1 MTYIIA
7 FFIIILLVVILGKS
21 RKKQEVPIQETNKE
35 FPDRTF
41 NIQFFQ
47 NKVTELLEK
56 GEIELANLNFA
67 KLVEAV
73 RQQNQNQNGQL
84 QEQLDSL
91 MSDYSDFRKEYG
103 VEYPNQFLPPNER
116 KSKKK
121 ETSNIEPSELLK
133 KATAL
138 NKTDINAAISLI
150 QQAIDKEPEYFAARK
165 KLVNYM
171 FKAGQKDE
179 AIGYL
184 IDYSNGSDIFHKSE
198 SLDQIAILLKKDKQ
212 NIEAIKYDCK
222 STYFYTMI
230 QGPIAYN
237 DFEGLCGSIVLKRN
251 YKEEQIENYVNSHM
265 IEFWGKKW
273 LKDYYKEY
281 RKIESSVSYDTK
293 KTLKKLESYFA
304 QKNLDDFEKYIEE
317 MISR

>member
-1 MTYIIA
+1 MPYIIA
-7 FFIIILLVVILGKS
+7 IFIINLLVIIISKS

-67 KLVEAV
+67 KLIEAV

-91 MSDYSDFRKEYG
+91 KSDYSAFRKEYG

-165 KLVNYM
+165 KLANYM
-171 FKAGQKDE
+171 FQAGQKDE

-184 IDYSNGSDIFHKSE
+184 INYANGSDIFHKSE

-230 QGPIAYN
+230 QGPMAYN
-237 DFEGLCGSIVLKRN
+237 DFESLCDSIILKRN
-251 YKEEQIENYVNSHM
+251 YKEEKIESNIDSHM
-265 IEFWGKKW
+265 IDFWGEKW

-281 RKIESSVSYDTK
+281 RKIESSLSYNTE
-293 KTLKKLESYFA
+293 KTIKHMEPYFT
-304 QKNLDDFEKYIEE
+304 QKTIDDFEKYIDEL
-317 MISR
+317 ING

>member
-7 FFIIILLVVILGKS
+7 IFIIILLVVIISKS
-21 RKKQEVPIQETNKE
+21 RKKQMAPIQETNKE
-35 FPDRTF
+35 FSDRTF

-67 KLVEAV
+67 KLVESL
-73 RQQNQNQNGQL
+73 RQQNENKNGQL
-84 QEQLDSL
+84 QMQLDSL
-91 MSDYSDFRKEYG
+91 KSDYSDFRKEYG

-116 KSKKK
+116 KRKKK

-138 NKTDINAAISLI
+138 RKTDINAAISLI
-150 QQAIDKEPEYFAARK
+150 KQAIDKEPEYFAARK
-165 KLVNYM
+165 KLANYM
-171 FKAGQKDE
+171 FQAGQKDE
-179 AIGYL
+179 AIDYL
-184 IDYSNGSDIFHKSE
+184 INYSNYSDIFHKSE
-198 SLDQIAILLKKDKQ
+198 SLDQVAILLKKDKQ

-230 QGPIAYN
+230 QGPMAYN
-237 DFEGLCGSIVLKRN
+237 DFENLCSSIVLKRN
-251 YKEEQIENYVNSHM
+251 YKEEQIENQVNSHM

-281 RKIESSVSYDTK
+281 RKIESSVSYDTE

-304 QKNLDDFEKYIEE
+304 QKNIGDFEKYIEE

>member
-1 MTYIIA
+1 MA
-7 FFIIILLVVILGKS
+7 
-21 RKKQEVPIQETNKE
+21 PIQETNKE
-35 FPDRTF
+35 FSDRTF

-67 KLVEAV
+67 KLVESL
-73 RQQNQNQNGQL
+73 RQQNENKNGQL
-84 QEQLDSL
+84 QMQLDSL
-91 MSDYSDFRKEYG
+91 KSDYSDFRKEYG

-116 KSKKK
+116 KRKKK

-138 NKTDINAAISLI
+138 RKTDINAAISLI
-150 QQAIDKEPEYFAARK
+150 KQAIDKEPEYFAARK
-165 KLVNYM
+165 KLANYM
-171 FKAGQKDE
+171 FQAGQKDE
-179 AIGYL
+179 AIDYL
-184 IDYSNGSDIFHKSE
+184 INYSNYSDIFHKSE
-198 SLDQIAILLKKDKQ
+198 SLDQVAILLKKDKQ

-230 QGPIAYN
+230 QGPMAYN
-237 DFEGLCGSIVLKRN
+237 DFENLCSSIVLKRN
-251 YKEEQIENYVNSHM
+251 YKEEQIENQVNSHM

-281 RKIESSVSYDTK
+281 RKIESSVSYDTE

-304 QKNLDDFEKYIEE
+304 QKNIGDFEKYIEE